1 MGRPYFKPDSQTDLT
16 GAIVPVKNA
25 VTPPPPVPAM
35 PSFMGGTMPSGMKD
49 TGVSPG
55 LTGSTSLDGVYYVPS
70 FLPQYS
76 FTSWLTL
83 NQEITAHKMFNLMG
97 HWAMRGVLQK
107 QLNMMFTET
116 PSKPIRIRVVTEN
129 GKVDDT
135 STELEAR
142 LKKQLVLNPRVD
154 LFRKMR
160 FSFYDV
166 FGFGLSVYSWLWKR
180 HGNELCLDALV
191 RLPAQTFDYPPI
203 GQPLVFSPIL
213 QGVTLARDPK
223 TGLNTGE
230 VEFWQRQSV
239 FNFYPKLLDKKSL
252 FWVKDPVGN
261 DLAGDPLARPI
272 VPLVE
277 MMTYS
282 INKHMQYINRKGAPF
297 MFIKVT
303 NPQGPNSFNGYVGD
317 IDYANQILQYASSDN
332 KYVLR
337 PNMEIVTVDFH
348 DGQGT
353 ESVGM
358 KTVQALHQVIVDY
371 FTPKDSVT
379 QNQGASLGS
388 NTRGATDLYYD
399 YIQGMQ
405 GWLSR
410 EWSRI
415 PQYYIDA
422 NGYEGYIATVEFP
435 QTETEASETRLKQGV
450 SGAQLG
456 IADPL
461 QVLKKLDF
469 EVDIDEE
476 VYGEGDDGL
485 KNYLTRNADLW
496 GAINQKIGKNQPNPF
511 GGFGGGATQT
521 ATLENLVDTPTLE
534 SILKGPSSRI
544 EQDLYADL
552 VRVREQ
558 LIKNVQHA
566 AEHELE
572 DE

>member
-1 MGRPYFKPDSQTDLT
+1 MDLS
-16 GAIVPVKNA
+16 GARIPVTNA
-25 VTPPPPVPAM
+25 QNPAPIVPAM
-35 PSFMGGTMPSGMKD
+35 PSFMAPGTMPQGMKD
-49 TGVSPG
+49 TGVAPA

-70 FLPQYS
+70 WLPQYS
-76 FTSWLTL
+76 FTSWLSL
-83 NQEITAHKMFNLMG
+83 QQEITAHKMFNLMG

-107 QLNMMFTET
+107 QLNMIFTET
-116 PSKPIRIRVVTEN
+116 PAKPIRIRVTTEN

-135 STELEAR
+135 SSELEVT
-142 LKKQLVLNPRVD
+142 LKKQMVLNPRVE

-166 FGFGLSVYSWLWKR
+166 FGWGMSVYSWNWKR
-180 HGNELCLDALV
+180 HANELCLDALV

-213 QGVTLARDPK
+213 QGITLARDPK

-230 VEFWQRQSV
+230 IEFWQRQSV
-239 FNFYPKLLDKKSL
+239 FNFYPRLLDKKSL
-252 FWVKDPVGN
+252 FWMKDPIGHE
-261 DLAGDPLARPI
+261 LAGDPLARPI
-272 VPLVE
+272 VPIVE
-277 MMTYS
+277 MMSYS

-303 NPQGPNSFNGYVGD
+303 NPQGPNAFNGYVGD

-337 PNMEIVTVDFH
+337 PNMEIITVDFH

-358 KTVQALHQVIVDY
+358 KTVQALHQIIIDY
-371 FTPKDSVT
+371 FTPKDAVT

-422 NGYEGYIATVEFP
+422 NGYEGYIATIEFP
-435 QTETEASETRLKQGV
+435 VSETEASETRIKQGV

-469 EVDIDEE
+469 DVDIDEE
-476 VYGEGDDGL
+476 IFGEGDDGL
-485 KNYLTRNADLW
+485 VNYLTRNAEIW
-496 GAINQKIGKNQPNPF
+496 GKIKEKSGQTPQPGAF
-511 GGFGGGATQT
+511 GGFGGQAATM
-521 ATLENLVDTPTLE
+521 ENIVDVPTLE

-544 EQDLYADL
+544 EQDLYQDL
-552 VRVREQ
+552 QRVREQ
-558 LIKNVQHA
+558 LLKDVQHA
-566 AEHELE
+566 ASHGD
-572 DE
+572 DEE